1 MSAETASPKAKGGG
15 KKEKKKNQQGK
26 DKRIT
31 VSLKDFQ
38 QEVIMGEREVFFL
51 SFLRIC
57 LCMTERERCERE
69 ILTEPFYCRSAE

>member
-1 MSAETASPKAKGGG
+1 MSTENASPKAKGGGG

-38 QEVIMGEREVFFL
+38 QEGNMGESEF
-51 SFLRIC
+51 C
-57 LCMTERERCERE
+57 L
-69 ILTEPFYCRSAE
+69 FVYA

>member
-38 QEVIMGEREVFFL
+38 QEGNTGKSVGLWVRMPERDVSEK
-51 SFLRIC
+51 C
-57 LCMTERERCERE
+57 
-69 ILTEPFYCRSAE
+69 

>member
-38 QEVIMGEREVFFL
+38 QEVNMGEREVFFS
-51 SFLRIC
+51 SFFSSYLFMYDR
-57 LCMTERERCERE
+57 EREMRERN
-69 ILTEPFYCRSAE
+69 TN

>member
-26 DKRIT
+26 DKRVT

-38 QEVIMGEREVFFL
+38 QEGNMGKIEL
-51 SFLRIC
+51 C
-57 LCMTERERCERE
+57 LCVDD
-69 ILTEPFYCRSAE
+69 